1 MTELVPGLL
10 EGVGVGE
17 GFGEKVEVGLGMG
30 DGVELEIGDGVGLE
44 LGEEDGVGLSL
55 GEAALLINT
64 PLSQKSVLPLL
75 MQVNFLPPKFFFNP
89 ILEQLAPGLGGEATL
104 GGVIEMKS
112 ERATRRA
119 RSFIDRMINVIE
131 LEGNQ

>member
-17 GFGEKVEVGLGMG
+17 GFGEKVEVGLGM
-30 DGVELEIGDGVGLE
+30 GDGVGLE

-64 PLSQKSVLPLL
+64 PLSQKSFLPLL
-75 MQVNFLPPKFFFNP
+75 MQVNFLPPKFFVNP
-89 ILEQLAPGLGGEATL
+89 TLEQLAPGLGGEATL

-112 ERATRRA
+112 ERETIRA
-119 RSFIDRMINVIE
+119 LSLIDRMINVIE
-131 LEGNQ
+131 PESNQ